1 LDFPARGGLLA
12 QKKNWV
18 LEDLLSNLDKAYQ
31 ENIGVEFMHLPN
43 IEECDWIRNR
53 FEFLPQ
59 NPISN
64 EKRIRNFDRFMWG
77 IKFAKFI
84 S

>member
-1 LDFPARGGLLA
+1 
-12 QKKNWV
+12 
-18 LEDLLSNLDKAYQ
+18 
-31 ENIGVEFMHLPN
+31 MHLPN

-59 NPISN
+59 NPLPDK
-64 EKRIRNFDRFMWG
+64 KRIRNFDRFMWG